1 MPGPPE
7 PTAHF
12 TLMTIV
18 GELAFV
24 TILAILS
31 GTGPMME
38 TIVLTFLIGL
48 WLVFVMANAPA
59 IGKVLTPSN

>member
-1 MPGPPE
+1 M
-7 PTAHF
+7 TAPSPHF

-24 TILAILS
+24 TILSIVAE
-31 GTGPMME
+31 TGPTAE

-48 WLVFVMANAPA
+48 WLVFLTANAA
-59 IGKVLTPSN
+59 TIKTALTPSN